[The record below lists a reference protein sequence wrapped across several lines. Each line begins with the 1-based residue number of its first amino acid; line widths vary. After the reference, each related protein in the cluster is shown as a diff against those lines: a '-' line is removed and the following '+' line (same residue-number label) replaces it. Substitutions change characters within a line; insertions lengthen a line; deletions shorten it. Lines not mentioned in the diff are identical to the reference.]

1 MINMEA
7 SKPNLPFKS
16 TVMAQPKTAEDIE
29 AIYGECDLG
38 PLLELP
44 SIRFLDIYPPFP
56 PDFRNYNPTDDPRAG
71 TKKFMLADFIVKI
84 LYKWDPNAVKAFMDF
99 SKPFVW
105 VRQEKNEIFR
115 HTYVGRD
122 DNKVIDDGYWE
133 PFAGYERHENTK
145 SESMVKATG
154 RKFAEA
160 IVCQRKWKPYATD
173 IWFIAEKVLRC

>member
-1 MINMEA
+1 MEA

-122 DNKVIDDGYWE
+122 DNKVKVSLFSDSTSRDLISFLAYIHLFFSRGVRP
-133 PFAGYERHENTK
+133 PFVLFRNIVTKDYHEN
-145 SESMVKATG
+145 
-154 RKFAEA
+154 
-160 IVCQRKWKPYATD
+160 D
-173 IWFIAEKVLRC
+173 